1 MSKNT
6 FQKSLPKTPFIIL
19 PPFSKNKRRGNFR
32 SAVTRQ
38 WGTLIFKRND
48 AICGIIYGMIVESSI
63 SGNITPEQPH
73 LSPQDVELAVKAMRG
88 ISDIEAGRCATVADV
103 RARVLSRYAP
113 ARACV

>member
-1 MSKNT
+1 M
-6 FQKSLPKTPFIIL
+6 
-19 PPFSKNKRRGNFR
+19 
-32 SAVTRQ
+32 
-38 WGTLIFKRND
+38 IFKRSD
-48 AICGIIYGMIVESSI
+48 AICGIICGMIVESSI